1 LLLKASHIISK
12 DVSNIP
18 PTAGGRGGVPLATLS
33 NALRWP
39 PINKLSGGPRR
50 RRDPSVRDPRR
61 RAPVAYEFLFP
72 AHRTVLYRIAG
83 INRAC
88 NVICSHLL
96 HLPLLGPVTL
106 SVTERTLRVHSLGAL
121 HSVSGLAIGFMM
133 GSGQFCEGC
142 GCKLTIRFPGN
153 KKNGPYYSSRSYSTL
168 GTNEQNKSL
177 MEVSSR
183 LISNRCAPLMLYH

>member
-50 RRDPSVRDPRR
+50 RRDSSVRDPRR

-88 NVICSHLL
+88 NVM
-96 HLPLLGPVTL
+96 LPPPSPAPT
-106 SVTERTLRVHSLGAL
+106 
-121 HSVSGLAIGFMM
+121 
-133 GSGQFCEGC
+133 GSGDIVGDWTDAPSAF
-142 GCKLTIRFPGN
+142 TR
-153 KKNGPYYSSRSYSTL
+153 SSPLGL
-168 GTNEQNKSL
+168 GTCHW
-177 MEVSSR
+177 V
-183 LISNRCAPLMLYH
+183 HDG